1 MHKMWPELLKEAKG
15 QSSEQA
21 RRNRAMGSPAPA
33 GHVTHGAVQTDPKP
47 SSRASSLP
55 AAVGDPDL
63 VQLHAAVNLMCLLPG
78 TRS

>member
-1 MHKMWPELLKEAKG
+1 
-15 QSSEQA
+15 
-21 RRNRAMGSPAPA
+21 MGSPAPA
-33 GHVTHGAVQTDPKP
+33 GHVTHGAVQTDPKA

-55 AAVGDPDL
+55 AAVGAPDL